1 MKRTIRPIII
11 SGNTA
16 FITLTKGYIA
26 TIDAADVALVE
37 GVNWCA
43 TTDPHNRTVYALRG
57 ALIDGRW
64 TTIKLHRQIMDPP
77 HGLQVDH
84 ISGDGL
90 DCRRDNMRL
99 ATRAQN
105 VHNSRRSRANTSGFK
120 GVSWHVGGQ
129 KWQAMIW
136 GRGKNKHLGHFT
148 TPEEAH
154 QAYVEAA
161 ERLWGDFARAG

>member
-16 FITLTKGYIA
+16 FITLSQGYIA
-26 TIDAADVALVE
+26 KIDAADVALVE

-43 TTDPHNRTVYALRG
+43 TVDPCTVYAMRTEQIG
-57 ALIDGRW
+57 GRQK
-64 TTIKLHRQIMDPP
+64 TIKLHRQIMDPP

-90 DCRRDNMRL
+90 DCRRKNMRL
-99 ATRAQN
+99 ATRFQN
-105 VHNSRRSRANTSGFK
+105 ARNARRSRANTSGFK

-129 KWQAMIW
+129 NWQAMIW

-148 TPEEAH
+148 TPEAAH
-154 QAYVEAA
+154 AAYVEAS
-161 ERLWGDFARAG
+161 ERLWGEFARAG